1 MTIDSKGT
9 EKEVQTDTD
18 QNLMKD
24 KNLHTRIQK
33 EIRDNEKKTES
44 AGISRKQEHA
54 NLEKIADSHTV
65 NDYMFNT
72 SLLDD
77 LLLISIDVFLYIQY
91 IHVLTIYY
99 LLLSHLLHCLT

>member
-1 MTIDSKGT
+1 MNIIEFHTMTIDSKGT

-72 SLLDD
+72 S
-77 LLLISIDVFLYIQY
+77 S
-91 IHVLTIYY
+91 
-99 LLLSHLLHCLT
+99 

>member
-72 SLLDD
+72 SL
-77 LLLISIDVFLYIQY
+77 
-91 IHVLTIYY
+91 
-99 LLLSHLLHCLT
+99 